1 MQSNIPNLPNQV
13 VDAVDG
19 RVSQRRTFLKVL
31 AAAGV
36 VALNPVAAFAATKT
50 TKRKKTT
57 KKRTAPATTPT
68 SVATKSPAAPA
79 AAPASGSASAAS
91 PNEAVIGFTYVPSN
105 SGRRI
110 HNPYIAVWIETAD
123 GQPIRTVALQFQPGK
138 GERWLPDLKRWY
150 QADQARLSGP
160 LDGVDI
166 VGTVSAATKLPGTQR
181 FVWDGLDDSKAPV
194 PAGDYVLFI
203 EAAREK
209 GPYQLVREPITLN
222 SADSRKIADN
232 GDLQSI
238 TLDVRA
244 KS

>member
-1 MQSNIPNLPNQV
+1 MKSNLPNLPNDV
-13 VDAVDG
+13 VDAVG
-19 RVSQRRTFLKVL
+19 QRVSQRRTFLKVL

-36 VALNPVAAFAATKT
+36 VALNPAAALAATKT

-57 KKRTAPATTPT
+57 KKRAAPATTPT
-68 SVATKSPAAPA
+68 SAATKAPA
-79 AAPASGSASAAS
+79 AVPASGSASAAS

-105 SGRRI
+105 TGRRI

-123 GQPIRTVALQFQPGK
+123 GQPVRTVALQFQPGK

-160 LDGVDI
+160 LGGVDI

-194 PAGDYVLFI
+194 AAGDYVLFI

-222 SADSRKIADN
+222 STDSRKIADN